1 MDLSFSGTTGS
12 TELRLFRLPRWL
24 NDKRTSLPI
33 QETRVHFITGLGRS
47 PRSRKWQPNP
57 VFLPGKF
64 HAQMSLAGYSPWGHK
79 SNTTE
84 HARTAMNCLR
94 LFTEWVLVTQ
104 CPTLC
109 HPMDSSVSMVGKN
122 TGIGCRALLQG
133 IFSTQEWKNLGLLHC
148 RQLLTIWAT
157 REGVRWW
164 VFNWLYN
171 LITVY

>member
-24 NDKRTSLPI
+24 NDKRTSLPM
-33 QETRVHFITGLGRS
+33 QETQVRSIAGLGGS

-64 HAQMSLAGYSPWGHK
+64 HAQMSLAGYSPWGQK
-79 SNTTE
+79 SDTTDN
-84 HARTAMNCLR
+84 ACTAMNCLR

-109 HPMDSSVSMVGKN
+109 HPMDSSLSMGFSRQEYWN
-122 TGIGCRALLQG
+122 GLPCPSPGNFLNPGMEELGSLALQAASYHLSHQRG
-133 IFSTQEWKNLGLLHC
+133 GSVMSF
-148 RQLLTIWAT
+148 QLAI
-157 REGVRWW
+157 
-164 VFNWLYN
+164 
-171 LITVY
+171 